1 MALGTLIGL
10 ASTPFA
16 RTAPAAIQVDL
27 FASLPRARPAARPV
41 AKRPAPAA
49 PKSAPKPPAP
59 RVSKI
64 VIPENPSPSPRKPRP
79 KPPREYAYDDALDRL
94 REELG
99 ESLEEPEVADA
110 ESDALAADSSGGLAV
125 DRDTA
130 AWILATRR
138 HVRAVWVTPAE
149 FLDRPLATE
158 VSVNVRA
165 DGSVVGMPEMVV
177 SSGDPFWD
185 DNAVRAI
192 LAASPLP
199 APPRAGVWRLR
210 FTPRENR

>member
-27 FASLPRARPAARPV
+27 FASLPSARPAAKAV
-41 AKRPAPAA
+41 TKRSAPAA
-49 PKSAPKPPAP
+49 AKKTPQPPAP

-64 VIPENPSPSPRKPRP
+64 VIPENPSPSPRRPRP
-79 KPPREYAYDDALDRL
+79 KPPREYAYDDALERL

-99 ESLEEPEVADA
+99 ESLAEQDVADA
-110 ESDALAADSSGGLAV
+110 ESDTLAAESGGGLAV

-158 VSVNVRA
+158 LSVDVRA
-165 DGSVVGMPEMVV
+165 DGSVAGVPAMAV

-199 APPRAGVWRLR
+199 PPPRAAVWRLR